1 MPNALLERV
10 DTSIDVAVVGAC
22 VAELAHQLLDPSV
35 LVKRFPHETP
45 QLGIPG
51 RPGGRVDD
59 LLLEPRVY
67 VELATDAVDGGAT
80 LPAGDV
86 PGDPPY
92 EARETA
98 STPEAA
104 EQLLHAAMVFLDDVD
119 HVHRTPPL

>member
-1 MPNALLERV
+1 M
-10 DTSIDVAVVGAC
+10 
-22 VAELAHQLLDPSV
+22 
-35 LVKRFPHETP
+35 
-45 QLGIPG
+45 
-51 RPGGRVDD
+51 
-59 LLLEPRVY
+59 Y

-119 HVHRTPPL
+119 HVHRVNRGVRDVDAVALRSGDRVSVIEALARPARQRDRARRPQTQAFVFVRQYAYSASRTGREASRCFWSFG